1 MEEMRLQKFLSE
13 QGILSRRAAEEE
25 IKKGKVKVN
34 GVPAELGTKIDPE
47 KDVIEY
53 KGKRIGGGAV
63 RKVYLMLN
71 KPVGYVTTMSDEKG
85 RPCVAELVE
94 NVGTRVYPIGRL
106 DLESE
111 GLLLFTNDGELANR
125 LMHPKYHKPKIY
137 HVKIRGEV
145 DAEKITALGKPMNI
159 DGYTT
164 KPAGISVVTR
174 KPDYTVLAMELFEGR
189 NRQIRK
195 MCEQLSL
202 HIITLKRISIGEVKL
217 GNLAPG
223 EWRYLTKAQVESLK
237 K

>member
-13 QGILSRRAAEEE
+13 QGVLSRRAAEEE

-34 GVPAELGTKIDPE
+34 GIPATLGTKINPDT
-47 KDVIEY
+47 DTVEY
-53 KGKRIGGGAV
+53 HGKQIGGAV

-137 HVKIRGEV
+137 HVKIKGEV
-145 DAEKITALGKPMNI
+145 DAEKIKALGKPMNI
-159 DGYTT
+159 DGYVT

-174 KPDYTVLAMELFEGR
+174 KTDYTVLAMELFEGR

-202 HIITLKRISIGEVKL
+202 QILMLKRISIGEVKL
-217 GNLAPG
+217 GNLGLG
-223 EWRYLTKAQVESLK
+223 EWRFLSKSQIDSLK